1 MVCAQEERAAV
12 SARAKET
19 ELGRLLRR
27 RLRQWQAGLAQLALL
42 QVLSRAILVL
52 TGYFL
57 LDYFLALGAA
67 ARFAL
72 GALLLG
78 VLAVVLAARG
88 LRIAALTPRDMAVR
102 ADRRIGGPRRAILGA
117 YELEDWLAAAGEPGL
132 MSYLAGQAI
141 GRAAD
146 QVRRLDLRDLLLEA
160 EFRRHRRVLR
170 ACAAAAALAFLVNIP
185 ATCTILGRIFLPGRD
200 IPPYSR
206 YTFRIE
212 PETPVVLYGGD
223 LAVRAEIGGRAVGG
237 EVGFLTRA
245 GGRIH
250 RAACFQESATRFA
263 QRLEG
268 VIEPVEFCF
277 TVGRARSRWQP
288 VDVLFDP
295 RIAAAE
301 VVLVPPAYSGKPAR
315 RFYLGA
321 EDVSGLK
328 GTRVELTLTSNRPLR
343 DGVVHWRFENDS
355 DSAPPLAGEKV
366 GDHTVRFAW
375 TLRATA
381 TAEITVRDIRGT
393 PNTSPFKVAQRVLP
407 DEPPSVAL
415 SEPPPFSLATP
426 GIIVPVRGS
435 ADDDLGLRQVDLARA
450 LVGYRDRLQTVGPP
464 EPAAGFEYEGVL
476 ALPKLGVEPGQVL
489 ELYLEAMDSN
499 PSLAGVSV
507 SEVARVQIISEEEYA
522 LMLRVRISAE
532 EFQARFDTVHR
543 DFTNLQES
551 LRRLSDELGQVERN
565 AEAVERAREE
575 ARRAAE
581 RAAKS
586 FDEVARD
593 FPAFDMERRL
603 QEAASGMAEKMRSA
617 EAMLAESAPPHDGLK
632 EQVDSFLEEYAA
644 ARRDLDEQVRD
655 AGEAALLAEIMESAA
670 RYARLL
676 SEQESLVRRLSRF
689 EGGGRKEDLPILA
702 ELEGR
707 QAEIRRELS
716 DLLNTIDAQAGKLR
730 LDYQQLTADM
740 EAFVEKARELE
751 IVPTMEGAELKARN
765 HDGAETCR
773 LAGRALEKMKELAG
787 PEKGS
792 CFGGMCQGQLRFDVR
807 QNMRSTLEQMLA
819 AITMRICNGEG
830 SMPGMG
836 RGGSGLGGGDSD
848 GFWMGGQSPLDVAVY
863 GPERRAYRSS
873 AAGGSGSGQGKG
885 PGDHRIGKRETDRV
899 APAANGPVAA
909 ESMPLENV
917 PENYRESVK
926 RYFSAE
932 EP

>member
-1 MVCAQEERAAV
+1 MTAHD
-12 SARAKET
+12 KPT
-19 ELGRLLRR
+19 ELGRLLRQ

-42 QVLSRAILVL
+42 QALSRAILVL
-52 TGYFL
+52 LGYFV
-57 LDYFLALGAA
+57 LDYFLALGSA

-78 VLAVVLAARG
+78 LLAAVLAARG
-88 LRIAALTPRDMAVR
+88 IRIAALTPRDMAVR
-102 ADRRIGGPRRAILGA
+102 ADRRIGGRRRAVLGA
-117 YELEDWLAAAGEPGL
+117 LELETWLAGGAAREAGL
-132 MSYLAGQAI
+132 MAYLAGQAV

-146 QVRRLDLRDLLLEA
+146 QVRRLDLRDALLEE
-160 EFRRHRRVLR
+160 EFCRHRRVLY
-170 ACAAAAALAFLVNIP
+170 ACAAAAALVFLVNVP
-185 ATCTILGRIFLPGRD
+185 ATRTILARIFLPGRD
-200 IPPYSR
+200 VPPYSR
-206 YTFRIE
+206 YTFQVE
-212 PETPVVLYGGD
+212 PASPVVLYGGD
-223 LAVRAEIGGRAVGG
+223 LAVRVEIGGRTVGG
-237 EVGFLTRA
+237 EAGFLTRA

-250 RAACFQESATRFA
+250 RAACFQESATRYA

-277 TVGRARSRWQP
+277 TVGRARSRWCP

-295 RIAAAE
+295 HIAAAE

-343 DGVVHWRFENDS
+343 DGVIHWRFENDN
-355 DSAPPLAGEKV
+355 DSAPALSGEKV
-366 GDHTVRFAW
+366 GDHTVRFTW
-375 TLRATA
+375 ILRATA

-393 PNTSPFKVAQRVLP
+393 PNASPFKMAQRVVP

-426 GIIVPVRGS
+426 GITVPVRGA

-464 EPAAGFEYEGVL
+464 EPASGFEYEGEL
-476 ALPKLGVEPGQVL
+476 ALPKLGVEAGQVL

-499 PSLAGVSV
+499 PSLAGISV
-507 SEVARVQIISEEEYA
+507 SEVARIQIISEEEYA

-532 EFQARFDTVHR
+532 EFAGRFNEVHR
-543 DFTNLQES
+543 DFTNLQEA
-551 LRRLSDELGQVERN
+551 LRALSDELGKSERD
-565 AEAVERAREE
+565 ADAVERAREE
-575 ARRAAE
+575 ARRAAG
-581 RAAKS
+581 RAAKA

-603 QEAASGMAEKMRSA
+603 QEAAAGMADRMRET
-617 EAMLAESAPPHDGLK
+617 EALLAGSPPPHDGLQ
-632 EQVDSFLEEYAA
+632 EQVDAFLAEYAA
-644 ARRDLDEQVRD
+644 GRRALDEQVRD

-670 RYARLL
+670 HYARLL
-676 SEQESLVRRLSRF
+676 AEQEALVRRLSRF

-702 ELEGR
+702 DLESR
-707 QAEIRRELS
+707 QADIRRQLTELL
-716 DLLNTIDAQAGKLR
+716 DRIDAQAGRLR

-751 IVPTMEGAELKARN
+751 IVPTMEDAELKARN

-787 PEKGS
+787 PEKGN

-819 AITMRICNGEG
+819 AITMRICSGEG

-836 RGGSGLGGGDSD
+836 RGGSGLGGGGDD
-848 GFWMGGQSPLDVAVY
+848 GYWMGGQSPLDVAVY

-873 AAGGSGSGQGKG
+873 PAGGSGAGRGKG
-885 PGDHRIGKRETDRV
+885 PGDHRIGKQESDRV
-899 APAANGPVAA
+899 APAASGPVAA